1 MLGQDSLVLR
11 TLLQTGQEV
20 LFHLNG
26 NLTSTGDQRREQAKK
41 NDELIGKLNSI
52 VQKMKNSLLKYWA
65 LYRKL
70 KIVKL

>member
-1 MLGQDSLVLR
+1 MACSCVAFIEMLGQDSLVLR

-52 VQKMKNSLLKYWA
+52 VQKIQNSLLKY
-65 LYRKL
+65 
-70 KIVKL
+70 